1 MRRPRWHMCCFFSPL
16 KAFIF
21 GLCKLITR
29 CFLIY
34 KEFGICLLPFQ
45 IYSLVVCNKAT
56 TLIHLKN
63 PPVSFLNYNVRNRA
77 TWTSSPV
84 LGLRHTK
91 GFLMLSVFAKE
102 KGKEVP
108 QVIKEQILCLGFKRK
123 SLAEACLKGLQG
135 IRCLFLT

>member
-1 MRRPRWHMCCFFSPL
+1 MGRFFSPL

-21 GLCKLITR
+21 GLYKLITR

-77 TWTSSPV
+77 TWASSPV
-84 LGLRHTK
+84 LGRRHTK

-108 QVIKEQILCLGFKRK
+108 KLMNEQILLRLGFKRK
-123 SLAEACLKGLQG
+123 SLEEACLKGVQG